1 MTSDY
6 NNTFTESG
14 RKVTWFGGSKQH
26 AETPAIKRL
35 MRAKSGKEKEKER
48 IVLFLRVQTGER
60 YVFCGEVTYVSHDA
74 AVHPIKF
81 CWELAD
87 YDAMLE
93 ACAPEE
99 KAKARAGA

>member
-1 MTSDY
+1 
-6 NNTFTESG
+6 
-14 RKVTWFGGSKQH
+14 
-26 AETPAIKRL
+26 

-99 KAKARAGA
+99 KAKGKGKGKGKAAAQDEGGEEEDDDNFRILLEAAGAL